1 MKISVLDAATL
12 GADIDLSVFSAF
24 GEVAVYPTTLP
35 EEMAAHTKGAE
46 VLVLNKVKCN
56 GETLK
61 EADSLRLI
69 CVAATGYD
77 NIDVAYCRRRGIAVC
92 NVVGYSTDSVA
103 QLTVSM
109 ALSLCNHLAEY
120 DAYTKSG
127 AYAGG
132 KDANRVS
139 PVYHELRGKTWGIL
153 GGGNIGKQVARVA
166 EAFGCRVL
174 VTRRR
179 EDEEYPTV
187 SFETLCRE
195 SDILSLHVPLTPETR
210 HMVDA
215 AHLSMMKKDAI
226 LINVA
231 RGAVTDEAAVANA
244 VLTGQIA
251 AFGCDVYDGE
261 PMRKGHPY
269 EALLSLPNVILTPHM
284 AWGAYEAR
292 RRCVEEMAENIAAF
306 LRGERRFRVDE

>member
-12 GADIDLSVFSAF
+12 GSDMDLSVFSAF
-24 GEVAVYPTTLP
+24 GEVSVYPTTSP
-35 EEMAAHTKGAE
+35 EEMEEHIANAE
-46 VLVLNKVKCN
+46 VLILNKVRCN
-56 GETLK
+56 EETLK
-61 EADSLRLI
+61 TGNALRLI

-92 NVVGYSTDSVA
+92 NVVGYSTASVA
-103 QLTVSM
+103 QITVSM
-109 ALSLCNHLAEY
+109 ALSLVNHLSEY

-132 KDANRVS
+132 KDANRVT
-139 PVYHELRGKTWGIL
+139 PVYHELAGKTWGIL

-166 EAFGCRVL
+166 QALGCRVL
-174 VTRRR
+174 VTRQKQ
-179 EDEEYPTV
+179 DEEYQTV
-187 SFETLCRE
+187 SFETLCKE
-195 SDILSLHVPLTPETR
+195 SDVLSIHVPLTDKTR
-210 HMVDA
+210 HMVDG
-215 AHLSMMKKDAI
+215 AHLALMKKDAV

-231 RGAVTDEAAVANA
+231 RGAVTDEEAVAKA
-244 VLTGQIA
+244 VLSGQIG

-261 PMRKGHPY
+261 PMRKGHPF

-292 RRCVEEMAENIAAF
+292 RRCIEEMAANVAAF
-306 LRGERRFRVDE
+306 LRGERRFRVD

>member
-12 GADIDLSVFSAF
+12 GSDMDLSVFSAF
-24 GEVAVYPTTLP
+24 GEVSVYPTTSP
-35 EEMAAHTKGAE
+35 EEMEAHIANAE
-46 VLVLNKVKCN
+46 VLILNKVRCN
-56 GETLK
+56 EETLK
-61 EADSLRLI
+61 TGNALRLI

-92 NVVGYSTDSVA
+92 NVVGYSTASVA
-103 QLTVSM
+103 QITVSM
-109 ALSLCNHLAEY
+109 ALSLVNHLSEY

-132 KDANRVS
+132 KDANRVT
-139 PVYHELRGKTWGIL
+139 PVYHELAGKTWGIL

-166 EAFGCRVL
+166 QALGCRVL
-174 VTRRR
+174 VTRQKQ
-179 EDEEYPTV
+179 DEEYQTV
-187 SFETLCRE
+187 SFETLCKE
-195 SDILSLHVPLTPETR
+195 SDVLSIHVPLTDKTR
-210 HMVDA
+210 HMVDG
-215 AHLSMMKKDAI
+215 AHLALMKKDAV

-231 RGAVTDEAAVANA
+231 RGAVTDEEAVAKA
-244 VLTGQIA
+244 VLSGQIG

-261 PMRKGHPY
+261 PMRKGHPF

-292 RRCVEEMAENIAAF
+292 RRCIEEMAANVAAF
-306 LRGERRFRVDE
+306 LRGERRFRVD

>member
-12 GADIDLSVFSAF
+12 GSDMDLSVFSAF
-24 GEVAVYPTTLP
+24 GEVSVYPTTSP
-35 EEMAAHTKGAE
+35 EEMEEHIANAE
-46 VLVLNKVKCN
+46 VLILNKVRCN
-56 GETLK
+56 EETLK
-61 EADSLRLI
+61 TGKALRLI

-92 NVVGYSTDSVA
+92 NVVGYSTASVA
-103 QLTVSM
+103 QITVSM
-109 ALSLCNHLAEY
+109 ALSLVNHLSEY

-132 KDANRVS
+132 KDANRVT
-139 PVYHELRGKTWGIL
+139 PVYHELAGKTWGIL

-166 EAFGCRVL
+166 QALGCRVL
-174 VTRRR
+174 VTRQKQ
-179 EDEEYPTV
+179 DEEYQTV
-187 SFETLCRE
+187 SFETLCKE
-195 SDILSLHVPLTPETR
+195 SDVLSIHVPLTDKTR
-210 HMVDA
+210 HMVDG
-215 AHLSMMKKDAI
+215 AHLALMKKDAV

-231 RGAVTDEAAVANA
+231 RGAVTDEEAVATA
-244 VLTGQIA
+244 VLSGKIG

-261 PMRKGHPY
+261 PMRKGHPF

-292 RRCVEEMAENIAAF
+292 KRCMEEMAANVAAF
-306 LRGERRFRVDE
+306 LRGERRFRVD